1 MKNHLISKIPKTQEE
16 TTMKLC
22 NGKAIDLNSLYNFKN
37 PIRHFFNINAIA
49 FDCSES
55 CTFEDLAWTTPVKFK
70 IFKTE
75 DSQRTIGFPNI
86 LNFYHTVKK
95 FQSEPNFF
103 DIGAISLK
111 KRVSPDLNTGEFSV
125 LNYYRSIQSDAFN
138 LTKYDKLL
146 ILDIKSFYGRIYTHD
161 FGFSDGNYLEQRVT
175 SLNSGRTNGLLLGS
189 YLSLYLAE
197 KFLLKIEKKLDEML
211 TEQHID
217 CHYEYFSDDFYF
229 FCNQA
234 DKDRIIEGFAK
245 VLDAYELQ
253 VNYDKTVVFDFEE
266 YTKDNNLEKLW
277 KKIILLSTEKD
288 KAILEERDEASL
300 WEQEVEED
308 DEEFYDEKIQNDTDA
323 EEFRD
328 HPAFFTQLVY
338 RLSQIS
344 ELKYK
349 RIFLA
354 NFFKTFYFY
363 NLNPDLY
370 VLSQSDLNYICYI
383 YKLMPETILYSL
395 PTIMRMKGFNHSTF
409 RDFVLAR
416 FNSVLHTDRQ
426 EEQVYFYYAIKL
438 CGFDTELV
446 CFKDKVLHSEN
457 QILIS
462 YFILDKIITEADYQN
477 EISHPQEG
485 KWLQNYHY
493 ILANDKTNID
503 MLLPTNAKKPRQRQ
517 SYYDFYHRNLESDI
531 PIFYALFLRSIVR
544 LRYFLLGKSKVT
556 DLVR

>member
-1 MKNHLISKIPKTQEE
+1 
-16 TTMKLC
+16 MKLQ
-22 NGKAIDLNSLYNFKN
+22 NGKDVDLNNLYNFKN
-37 PIRHFFNINAIA
+37 PIRHFFNLNALK

-55 CTFEDLAWTTPVKFK
+55 CTFEDLAWTAPVKFK

-75 DSQRTIGFPNI
+75 ESQRTIGFPNI
-86 LNFYHTVKK
+86 LNFYHAVKK
-95 FQSEPNFF
+95 FQAEQNFF
-103 DIGAISLK
+103 NISALSSK
-111 KRVSPDLNTGEFSV
+111 KRVSPDLDTGEFSV
-125 LNYYRSIQSDAFN
+125 LSYYHSVQSDAFN

-161 FGFSDGNYLEQRVT
+161 FGYSDANLLEQRVT

-189 YLSLYLAE
+189 YLSLFLAE
-197 KFLLKIEKKLDEML
+197 KFLLKIENKLDDML
-211 TEQHID
+211 AEQHID

-234 DKDRIIEGFAK
+234 DKERIVECFAK
-245 VLDAYELQ
+245 VLDEYELQ
-253 VNYDKTVVFDFEE
+253 VNYDKTTVFDFEE

-277 KKIILLSTEKD
+277 KKIILLSAEKD
-288 KAILEERDEASL
+288 KAILRERIDNSL
-300 WEQEVEED
+300 WED
-308 DEEFYDEKIQNDTDA
+308 DEDEDGEFYDEKSQNGPDV

-328 HPAFFTQLVY
+328 HPVFFTQLVY

-370 VLSQSDLNYICYI
+370 VLSRSDLNYICYI

-395 PTIMRMKGFNHSTF
+395 STIMQMRGFDRSAF
-409 RDFVLAR
+409 KEFVLTR
-416 FNSVLHTDRQ
+416 FSSVLHTERQ

-438 CGFDTELV
+438 CKFDSELAR
-446 CFKDKVLHSEN
+446 FKDAVLHSEN

-462 YFILDKIITEADYQN
+462 YFILDKIITAADYQS
-477 EISHPQEG
+477 EISNPQES

-493 ILANDKTNID
+493 LLVYDKTAID
-503 MLLPTNAKKPRQRQ
+503 ALLPVHAKKSRQKQ
-517 SYYDFYHRNLESDI
+517 SYHDFYRRNLDCDI
-531 PIFYALFLRSIVR
+531 PIVR
-544 LRYFLLGKSKVT
+544 PIREIDGAIKKFVAAKIASY
-556 DLVR
+556 